1 MAPCA
6 FTFTGTE
13 ALEQMQLEGNIQVL
27 DQEPENSGNEGDN
40 SDNLEQSASSSQTGN
55 VHIQR
60 DWLPALKGRFD
71 EIVARW
77 SQRKQV
83 WTKSILELLNFK

>member
-13 ALEQMQLEGNIQVL
+13 ALEQMQLEGNIQV
-27 DQEPENSGNEGDN
+27 QEPENSGNEGDN

-71 EIVARW
+71 EIVATW
-77 SQRKQV
+77 SQRTQV
-83 WTKSILELLNFK
+83 WTVC

>member
-1 MAPCA
+1 MAPCV

-71 EIVARW
+71 EIVATW
-77 SQRKQV
+77 SQRTQV
-83 WTKSILELLNFK
+83 WTVC

>member
-1 MAPCA
+1 MASCA

-13 ALEQMQLEGNIQVL
+13 ALEQMQLEGNIQV
-27 DQEPENSGNEGDN
+27 QEPENSGNEGDN

-71 EIVARW
+71 EIVATW
-77 SQRKQV
+77 SQRTQV
-83 WTKSILELLNFK
+83 WTVC